1 MSDTERKDSA
11 RLEAF
16 SDGVYAVVITLLALE
31 LKPEL
36 SEAAHDSHTLLWQL
50 ASRWPTYVAFVT
62 SFCTVLIMWID
73 HHGML
78 KFVRRVDTRVLFANG
93 FLMLLTTLVPFTT
106 AVLSAHLME
115 PSGAV
120 AGALYAGLFVLI
132 NAAYNLL
139 WHLLQRQ
146 AQLDDLARPVEVERR
161 LTRHY
166 RLGLPVYL
174 AATIVALWSLPLCLA
189 MCASMWVLWSTN
201 MRPVHDG
208 ADSRA

>member
-36 SEAAHDSHTLLWQL
+36 SEAAHDPHTLLWQL
-50 ASRWPTYVAFVT
+50 ASRWPTYLAFVT

-132 NAAYNLL
+132 NVGYNLL

-146 AQLDDLARPVEVERR
+146 AQPDDIARPVELERR

-189 MCASMWVLWSTN
+189 MCASMWAMWSTN

-208 ADSRA
+208 G